1 MLLKIIAELTLQD
14 IERGETLQVAIT
26 NSINEV
32 MVRRGMTQIE
42 LTERIKEECQS
53 GD

>member
-14 IERGETLQVAIT
+14 IERGESLQGAIT
-26 NSINEV
+26 NSVKEV
-32 MVRRGMTQIE
+32 MDRREMTKDE
-42 LTERIKEECQS
+42 LIKRIKEECED

>member
-26 NSINEV
+26 NSTNEV
-32 MVRRGMTQIE
+32 MVRRGMTQQE

>member
-14 IERGETLQVAIT
+14 IERGETLQAAIT

-32 MVRRGMTQIE
+32 MVRRGITQQE
-42 LTERIKEECQS
+42 LTERIMEECQD
-53 GD
+53 GV

>member
-14 IERGETLQVAIT
+14 MEQGETLQEAVT

-32 MVRRGMTQIE
+32 MIRREMTPQELVERVR
-42 LTERIKEECQS
+42 EECQD

>member
-32 MVRRGMTQIE
+32 MVRRGMTPQE
-42 LTERIKEECQS
+42 LVERVREECQD